1 METIL
6 MNTENSKNN
15 ESLKFVLNLSP
26 RLAAP
31 INMFLFRTYLLIA
44 PT

>member
-1 METIL
+1 

-15 ESLKFVLNLSP
+15 ESVKFVLNLSP
-26 RLAAP
+26 GLAAP
-31 INMFLFRTYLLIA
+31 INMLLLKIYLLIA